1 MCSWRSDTL
10 PLKSSLSFQGHN
22 NHKWL
27 HFLHHTLNGQ
37 LVRKIMGSMPMMQ
50 SPQFLISNSLTL
62 DPLSSTN
69 CFSARICHPNVQSP
83 SRKSIITCARST
95 NKGFFRSQRSR
106 KTLIQLA
113 RFAASNFHHVLPE
126 PFNSVIRE
134 LGGGSG
140 GGSGSNWKGFGWG
153 GFDGGG
159 RKKRVNKKSQFWLLG
174 FAVACCLGFWW
185 LNMTGRLEK
194 NDVVLGAMC
203 LSMFLVLVRN
213 VCVPEWV
220 LGFCGGGVV
229 VGVLVDKKDELQKV
243 VRGFKTMGISRRQ
256 PRRRMKIK

>member
-1 MCSWRSDTL
+1 
-10 PLKSSLSFQGHN
+10 
-22 NHKWL
+22 
-27 HFLHHTLNGQ
+27 
-37 LVRKIMGSMPMMQ
+37 MGLMSMMQ
-50 SPQFLISNSLTL
+50 SPQFLLSNSLTI
-62 DPLSSTN
+62 DPISSTN
-69 CFSARICHPNVQSP
+69 CFSARICHPNDSSDLNAQE
-83 SRKSIITCARST
+83 
-95 NKGFFRSQRSR
+95 

-113 RFAASNFHHVLPE
+113 RFASSNFHHVLPE

-194 NDVVLGAMC
+194 SDVVFGAMC

-229 VGVLVDKKDELQKV
+229 VGVLDCWL
-243 VRGFKTMGISRRQ
+243 I
-256 PRRRMKIK
+256 RMNGDWSLFGCLCYKPEGDITPQITHQH